1 MTVPQTDVRLDTSDR
16 RLERAFRVVP
26 YVLLA
31 VSTLLASM
39 ADDLIEHRTA
49 AHRLG
54 MLGVAAVAAG
64 WMLWMVTLHPAWARR
79 RRLMALYCAG
89 LLVLIGVLVTRSP
102 WFGLF
107 ALTGYLHT
115 WELLSGR
122 WRVAGVTA
130 TAALHVTAIFGG
142 RLPEPSL
149 PAVAAFLLMVAV
161 SAGLAVAF
169 SRWGEITTEQNEQR
183 KRIIV
188 ELAEANAKLEA
199 AMAENA
205 ELQARLLAQA
215 REAGTL
221 DERQRM
227 AREIHD
233 TLAQGLTGIIT
244 QVQAARNAAER
255 PADWRRHLDN
265 AADLARESLSEAR
278 RTVQAVGPEPLE
290 QRALGDALA
299 EVVERWSDLHEVRA
313 EVTTT
318 GAARP
323 LHPEVEVALLRTAQE
338 ALANVARHAAA
349 SRVMLTLSFL
359 ADLVTLDI
367 RDDGVGFDP
376 EEVRRGDDGGFG
388 LTVMRQRVGRLA
400 GTLEIESEPGA
411 GTAVFAG
418 VPAIPREMAGG

>member
-1 MTVPQTDVRLDTSDR
+1 MTIPPSDDRVDAAPQ
-16 RLERAFRVVP
+16 RLERAIRVVP

-31 VSTLLASM
+31 VATLIASM
-39 ADDLIEHRTA
+39 AGDLIEHRSA

-54 MLGVAAVAAG
+54 TLGVAAVTAG
-64 WMLWMVTLHPAWARR
+64 WMLWWVTLHPAWQRR
-79 RRLMALYCAG
+79 RGLMGVYCAG

-107 ALTGYLHT
+107 AVTGYLHT
-115 WELLSGR
+115 WELLTGN
-122 WRVAGVTA
+122 WRVVGVTA
-130 TAALHVTAIFGG
+130 TAFLHVIATFGG
-142 RLPEPSL
+142 RLPEPTV
-149 PAVAAFLLMVAV
+149 PAVAAFVLMVAV
-161 SAGLAVAF
+161 VAGLAVAF
-169 SRWGEITTEQNEQR
+169 SRWGEVTTVQNEQR

-199 AMAENA
+199 AVAENA

-233 TLAQGLTGIIT
+233 TLAQGLTGIVT
-244 QVQAARNAAER
+244 QVQAAQSAQDR
-255 PADWRRHLDN
+255 PGDWRRHLDN
-265 AADLARESLSEAR
+265 AVDLARESLSEAR
-278 RTVQAVGPEPLE
+278 RTVRAVGPEPLE
-290 QRALGDALA
+290 GAGLPDALA
-299 EVVERWSDLHEVRA
+299 DVVDRWSSLNGVRT
-313 EVTTT
+313 EVTTC
-318 GAARP
+318 GAVRP

-338 ALANVARHAAA
+338 ALANVAKHAGA
-349 SRVMLTLSFL
+349 SRVGLTLSYL

-367 RDDGVGFDP
+367 RDDGAGFDP
-376 EEVRRGDDGGFG
+376 DGVRRDGDGGFG

-400 GTLEIESEPGA
+400 GTLVIESEPGA

-418 VPAIPREMAGG
+418 VPAIPRDGQGG

>member
-1 MTVPQTDVRLDTSDR
+1 VTVPETDVRLDSSD
-16 RLERAFRVVP
+16 RLERALRVIP

-31 VSTLLASM
+31 VSTLLASI
-39 ADDLIEHRTA
+39 ADDLIEHRTV

-54 MLGVAAVAAG
+54 TLGVAALAAA
-64 WMLWMVTLHPAWARR
+64 WMLWMVTLHPSWANR

-89 LLVLIGVLVTRSP
+89 LLLLLAVLVTRSP

-115 WELLSGR
+115 YELLTGR
-122 WRVAGVTA
+122 WRVVGVTA
-130 TAALHVTAIFGG
+130 AATIHVTAIFGG
-142 RLPEPSL
+142 RLPDPNL
-149 PAVAAFLLMVAV
+149 PAVAAYLVMVAV
-161 SAGLAVAF
+161 SAGLALGF
-169 SRWGEITTEQNEQR
+169 SRWGEVTTSQNEQR

-244 QVQAARNAAER
+244 QLQAARHAEGR
-255 PADWRRHLDN
+255 PDDWRRHLDN
-265 AADLARESLSEAR
+265 AAGLARESLAEAR
-278 RTVQAVGPEPLE
+278 RTVEAVGPEPLE
-290 QRALGDALA
+290 GTGLPDALA
-299 EVVERWSDLHEVRA
+299 DVVARWSELHGVQTEVH
-313 EVTTT
+313 TT
-318 GAARP
+318 GIVRP

-349 SRVMLTLSFL
+349 SRVGLTLSYL
-359 ADLVTLDI
+359 ADLVTLDV

-376 EEVRRGDDGGFG
+376 DGVGAADGDGGFG

-418 VPAIPREMAGG
+418 VPAIPREVPDA

>member
-1 MTVPQTDVRLDTSDR
+1 
-16 RLERAFRVVP
+16 
-26 YVLLA
+26 
-31 VSTLLASM
+31 
-39 ADDLIEHRTA
+39 
-49 AHRLG
+49 
-54 MLGVAAVAAG
+54 VAA
-64 WMLWMVTLHPAWARR
+64 
-79 RRLMALYCAG
+79 Y
-89 LLVLIGVLVTRSP
+89 LV
-102 WFGLF
+102 
-107 ALTGYLHT
+107 
-115 WELLSGR
+115 
-122 WRVAGVTA
+122 
-130 TAALHVTAIFGG
+130 
-142 RLPEPSL
+142 
-149 PAVAAFLLMVAV
+149 MVAV
-161 SAGLAVAF
+161 SAGLALGF
-169 SRWGEITTEQNEQR
+169 SRWGEVTTSQNEQR

-244 QVQAARNAAER
+244 QLQAARHAEGR
-255 PADWRRHLDN
+255 PDDWRRHLDN
-265 AADLARESLSEAR
+265 AADLARESLAEAR

-290 QRALGDALA
+290 GTGLPDALA
-299 EVVERWSDLHEVRA
+299 DVVARWSELHGVQTEVH
-313 EVTTT
+313 TT
-318 GAARP
+318 GTVRP

-349 SRVMLTLSFL
+349 SRVGLTLSYL
-359 ADLVTLDI
+359 ADLVTLDV

-376 EEVRRGDDGGFG
+376 DGVGAADGDGGFG

-418 VPAIPREMAGG
+418 VPAIPREPPDG

>member
-1 MTVPQTDVRLDTSDR
+1 VTVPQTDVRLDTSDR
-16 RLERAFRVVP
+16 LERAFRVVP
-26 YVLLA
+26 YVLLVVA
-31 VSTLLASM
+31 TLLASM

-49 AHRLG
+49 AYRLG
-54 MLGVAAVAAG
+54 TLGVAVVAAA
-64 WMLWMVTLHPAWARR
+64 WMLWMVTLHPQWAGR

-89 LLVLIGVLVTRSP
+89 LLILIGVLVTRSP
-102 WFGLF
+102 WYGLF

-115 WELLSGR
+115 WELLAGR
-122 WRVAGVTA
+122 WRVVGVTA

-142 RLPEPSL
+142 RLPDPSV
-149 PAVAAFLLMVAV
+149 PAVAAFVLMVAV

-169 SRWGEITTEQNEQR
+169 SRWGEITTAQNEQR
-183 KRIIV
+183 KQIIV
-188 ELAEANAKLEA
+188 ELGEANAKLEA

-215 REAGTL
+215 RQAGTL

-233 TLAQGLTGIIT
+233 TLAQGLTGIVT
-244 QVQAARNAAER
+244 QVQAARSAEGR

-290 QRALGDALA
+290 QRGLCDALA
-299 EVVERWSDLHEVRA
+299 DVVERWSGRHGIRA
-313 EVTTT
+313 ELHTT
-318 GAARP
+318 GTVRR
-323 LHPEVEVALLRTAQE
+323 LHPEVEVTLLRTAQE
-338 ALANVARHAAA
+338 ALANVAKHAGA
-349 SRVMLTLSFL
+349 SRVGLTLSYL
-359 ADLVTLDI
+359 ADLVTIDI

-376 EEVRRGDDGGFG
+376 DGVRRDGDGGFG

-400 GTLEIESEPGA
+400 GTLAIESEPGA

-418 VPAIPREMAGG
+418 VPAIPREGQDA